1 MLQALPEGLLFL
13 LSDPLIPALMVMAV
27 LLGIFF
33 GMVPGLGGTLAIAL
47 FIPLMIGV
55 DPLIGMVF
63 LISMHAVVHTA
74 GSIPSILFGI
84 PGTGADAATVMD
96 GLPLTRKGQAGRA
109 LGASLLASGI
119 GGVVGALFLMLM
131 MPLLEPLIL
140 MITPA
145 EYFLLT
151 MLGIS
156 FISAVSGKSLRK
168 GIAVGCLGL
177 CLSFV
182 GLAPQTGEPRY
193 TLGQV
198 FLWGGLDYL
207 SLVLAIFALP
217 ELYSMIVTRRQT
229 PHLNP
234 AYTTSDVLGGMREV
248 LKHKWL
254 TLRTSIMGAV
264 IGFIPGLGGDV
275 ASWFCYGHA
284 VQSSKHP
291 EQFGKG
297 AIEGVIAPETANNSK
312 EGGALIPTL
321 LFGIPGSSGM
331 AVLLLALVVLDIQ
344 PGPGL
349 LLDQP
354 ELIATLIVALVVANL
369 LAVVILLVAGRHLAA
384 CSSLPAGI
392 IFPVG
397 VVMVVCGSY
406 VSSLSWV
413 YLCIMLAVSLP
424 GYWLKKHNW
433 PRAPFVIGLVLGSR
447 AELSLIQAMTIWG
460 YDFFLRP
467 VSLVLLAAMAGSLVI
482 YFRLRRRLPQ
492 PGKGL

>member
-234 AYTTSDVLGGMREV
+234 AYTTSDVLGGMR
-248 LKHKWL
+248 
-254 TLRTSIMGAV
+254 
-264 IGFIPGLGGDV
+264 
-275 ASWFCYGHA
+275 
-284 VQSSKHP
+284 
-291 EQFGKG
+291 
-297 AIEGVIAPETANNSK
+297 
-312 EGGALIPTL
+312 
-321 LFGIPGSSGM
+321 
-331 AVLLLALVVLDIQ
+331 
-344 PGPGL
+344 
-349 LLDQP
+349 
-354 ELIATLIVALVVANL
+354 
-369 LAVVILLVAGRHLAA
+369 
-384 CSSLPAGI
+384 
-392 IFPVG
+392 
-397 VVMVVCGSY
+397 
-406 VSSLSWV
+406 
-413 YLCIMLAVSLP
+413 
-424 GYWLKKHNW
+424 
-433 PRAPFVIGLVLGSR
+433 
-447 AELSLIQAMTIWG
+447 
-460 YDFFLRP
+460 
-467 VSLVLLAAMAGSLVI
+467 
-482 YFRLRRRLPQ
+482 
-492 PGKGL
+492 